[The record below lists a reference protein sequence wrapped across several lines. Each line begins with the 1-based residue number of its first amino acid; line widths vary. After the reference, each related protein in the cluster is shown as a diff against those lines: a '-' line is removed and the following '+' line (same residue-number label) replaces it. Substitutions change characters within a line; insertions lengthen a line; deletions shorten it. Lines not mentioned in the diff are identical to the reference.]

1 MDIDPRALV
10 SDLSPA
16 QRTMLAIARALEG
29 TALEEGVGSSAVL
42 VLDEPTAAL
51 PAREADKV
59 FTVVDGLRS
68 AGGTII
74 LVTHRTDEVV
84 ALADHLL
91 VLRGGHLVEDRPAAG
106 LSAEEIVTLILGR
119 ELAAAGERVPSG
131 APRRETVLAVDD
143 VSGRI
148 LDHVSLRV
156 AAGEVLGIAG
166 LTGCGRSELTRVVTG
181 AQQSVTGTMTLDGAP
196 YRPTSP
202 RAALA
207 ARVGSVP
214 QDRHGDGI
222 VGDLPMQANLT
233 LSDLRS
239 VSAGPLLSPRRERGM
254 AVDLIARFDIQPP
267 TPDRPIKLFSGG
279 NQQKGVLA
287 RAIRTHPRL
296 LVLDEPTQGVDAGA
310 RHEIGRTVRA
320 LLVDGTAVILASSDT
335 AELAALSDRV
345 IVLDRGRAV
354 GELRGA
360 EVTAAAI
367 TALASGAQLPQDDAR
382 PTTPLENS

>member
-1 MDIDPRALV
+1 
-10 SDLSPA
+10 
-16 QRTMLAIARALEG
+16 
-29 TALEEGVGSSAVL
+29 
-42 VLDEPTAAL
+42 
-51 PAREADKV
+51 
-59 FTVVDGLRS
+59 
-68 AGGTII
+68 
-74 LVTHRTDEVV
+74 
-84 ALADHLL
+84 
-91 VLRGGHLVEDRPAAG
+91 
-106 LSAEEIVTLILGR
+106 
-119 ELAAAGERVPSG
+119 
-131 APRRETVLAVDD
+131 
-143 VSGRI
+143 
-148 LDHVSLRV
+148 
-156 AAGEVLGIAG
+156 
-166 LTGCGRSELTRVVTG
+166 
-181 AQQSVTGTMTLDGAP
+181 
-196 YRPTSP
+196 
-202 RAALA
+202 
-207 ARVGSVP
+207 VP